1 MIYILISDL
10 GLTRE
15 NEENNKRDCRILRQ
29 PPALLPEEIREYI
42 DGTKNENTRA
52 ERNLAYTSLLS
63 GLKILLNIVDCNIEK
78 DADGKPFL
86 VTKDK
91 NVYQKEGKKIYISL
105 SHSDYVSAVC
115 ISDEGDVGIDI
126 QSEIDSARAERLKE
140 RFLGNIE
147 AVNSTIDV
155 EIYYCS
161 LTPAEVVL
169 EAINL
174 ADCDD
179 GRFTSKWVMAESL
192 MKLYGRGF
200 GDLSRVKNNTGSTQ
214 TYTMLKKYIGKNTYY
229 LALSVYK

>member
-15 NEENNKRDCRILRQ
+15 NKENNKRDCRTLRQ
-29 PPALLPEEIREYI
+29 PLDLLPEEVREYI

-52 ERNLAYTSLLS
+52 ERKLAYTSLFS
-63 GLKILLNIVDCNIEK
+63 GLKLLFDIDDCNIEK
-78 DADGKPFL
+78 DVDGKPFL

-91 NVYQKEGKKIYISL
+91 NAYQKDGNRIYIGI
-105 SHSDYVSAVC
+105 SHSDSVSAVC

-126 QSEIDSARAERLKE
+126 QTEIDTARAERLSK
-140 RFLGNIE
+140 RFFGDIE
-147 AVNSTIDV
+147 AVNSSVDA

-161 LTPAEVVL
+161 ITPTEAVL
-169 EAINL
+169 EKINL

-179 GRFTSKWVMAESL
+179 DSFTSKWAMAESL

-200 GDLSRVKNNTGSTQ
+200 GDLSRVQNYIGSTK
-214 TYTMLKKYIGKNTYY
+214 TKTVLKKYIEKDTYY